1 MITNLATLDAED
13 DARDAR
19 LAAPAALL
27 AAALWYAK
35 QGIACFPL
43 KPGLKVPATARGFKD
58 ASTDTEQI
66 RTWWTITPAANI
78 GLPTGIRFDVIDIDG
93 PPGYLSLD
101 GMRQQDAI
109 PPLLGKAYTSS
120 GGRHLY
126 VQPKPG
132 RGNTARIFPGIDYRG
147 LGGYVVAAPSI
158 SAETGRRWAWID
170 PLALSQV
177 A

>member
-1 MITNLATLDAED
+1 MNG
-13 DARDAR
+13 
-19 LAAPAALL
+19 PNALSS
-27 AAALWYAK
+27 AALWYAE
-35 QGIACFPL
+35 QGIAVFPL

-58 ASTDTEQI
+58 ASTDPEQI
-66 RTWWTITPAANI
+66 RAWWTVTPGANI

-101 GMRQQDAI
+101 GLRQKDAL
-109 PPLLGKAYTSS
+109 PPLLGKAYTAS

-126 VQPKPG
+126 VQPKSG
-132 RGNTARIFPGIDYRG
+132 RGNTARMFPGIDYRG

-170 PLALSQV
+170 PLTLPAQV